1 MKRQGL
7 SVLVLTLAL
16 LPTIAF
22 AQLDSTFL
30 KADVPF
36 AFTVGDRT
44 IPAGACL
51 VRAAGVTRDALWIG
65 NVTDKIGTY
74 VLPLHTSSLKPSGR
88 TVMVFHK
95 YGDRYFL
102 AQVWFEG
109 RSVGQGTSLGKDEK
123 ELIGTPVKGAPVL
136 AALRLK

>member
-74 VLPLHTSSLKPSGR
+74 VLPLHTNSLKPSER

-102 AQVWFEG
+102 SGIVRAGDSAGYQVRE
-109 RSVGQGTSLGKDEK
+109 SKVEK
-123 ELIGTPVKGAPVL
+123 ELRAQMNSTPEEIRL
-136 AALRLK
+136 AAK